1 MTMQSPS
8 MQLPA
13 HGLGFFATM
22 LEAARQGFLLLR
34 GNRLLWSMLA
44 VLAVCGGIVYILAG
58 REGARLDPRDLYC
71 LFAWWL
77 VLGVVSPWL
86 TIYLAV
92 QAVHGEIEDR
102 TFQYLFLR
110 PVSRLPLLLGKWL
123 VVALLGSAI
132 GVLGCAVVFGAAAAH
147 PGRWSTG
154 VEPGLLVDFS
164 LAAILAGFAYA
175 GVGTAFAAA
184 FRRPLVFGS
193 LAVVLQM
200 VVALLPLSAGIRSV
214 TVADPLRRLLLDRLD
229 ANSRLVELLWP
240 SERDFRGDL
249 IGQPVLSLAILTAV
263 VLVFAAWRYTRSEY
277 DARARE

>member
-1 MTMQSPS
+1 MNTQP
-8 MQLPA
+8 PA
-13 HGLGFFATM
+13 MPPPASGLGFFATM
-22 LEAARQGFLLLR
+22 LEAARQGLWLLR
-34 GNRLLWSMLA
+34 GNRLLWAMLA
-44 VLAVCGGIVYILAG
+44 VLALCGGIVFLLAG
-58 REGARLDPRDLYC
+58 REQARLDPRDLFC

-77 VLGVVSPWL
+77 VLGVASPWL

-123 VVALLGSAI
+123 VVAMLGALI
-132 GVLGCAVVFGAAAAH
+132 GVVGCAVLFAAAAAH
-147 PGRWSTG
+147 PARWSTG
-154 VEPGLLVDFS
+154 VEPGLLGHFA
-164 LAAILAGFAYA
+164 LAAVLAGFAYA
-175 GVGTAFAAA
+175 AVGAAFAAT

-240 SERDFRGDL
+240 TERDFRGEL
-249 IGQPVLSLAILTAV
+249 IGQPILSLAVFTTAV
-263 VLVFAAWRYTRSEY
+263 LLFAAWRYARSEY
-277 DARARE
+277 DARERE

>member
-1 MTMQSPS
+1 MKTQPPAMP
-8 MQLPA
+8 LPTS
-13 HGLGFFATM
+13 GLGFLATL
-22 LEAARQGFLLLR
+22 LEAARQGLWLLR
-34 GNRLLWSMLA
+34 GNRLLWALLGVM
-44 VLAVCGGIVYILAG
+44 VLSGGLVFLLAG
-58 REGARLDPRDLYC
+58 REQVRLDPRDLYC

-110 PVSRLPLLLGKWL
+110 PVLRLPLLLGKWL
-123 VVALLGSAI
+123 VVALLGAAI
-132 GVLGCAVVFGAAAAH
+132 GIFGCAVVFAAAAAR
-147 PGRWSTG
+147 PDRWSTG
-154 VEPGLLVDFS
+154 VEPGLLVDFA
-164 LAAILAGFAYA
+164 LAATLAGFAYA
-175 GVGTAFAAA
+175 GVGVAFAAA

-200 VVALLPLSAGIRSV
+200 VVSLLPLSAGIRSI

-240 SERDFRGDL
+240 TERDFRGEM
-249 IGQPVLSLAILTAV
+249 IGQPVLSLVVFTSV
-263 VLVFAAWRYTRSEY
+263 VLAVAAWRYSRSEY
-277 DARARE
+277 DARERE